1 MPSKPQRLFVTSD
14 LAPGASVELDPA
26 QAHYLINVLRCKTG
40 EEVLLFN
47 GKDGEWLG
55 RLERGGQETAQS
67 LPLPSRPGSKF
78 RRLTCIICSR
88 R

>member
-1 MPSKPQRLFVTSD
+1 MPSKPQRLFVTSE
-14 LAPGASVELDPA
+14 LAPGASVELDPT

-55 RLERGGQETAQS
+55 GLSAAAKKRALAKKRAAA
-67 LPLPSRPGSKF
+67 K
-78 RRLTCIICSR
+78 RRQHR
-88 R
+88 H

>member
-40 EEVLLFN
+40 EEILLFN

-55 RLERGGQETAQS
+55 GLSAAA
-67 LPLPSRPGSKF
+67 KK
-78 RRLTCIICSR
+78 RRNRYPYPADPAANSAA
-88 R
+88 

>member
-14 LAPGASVELDPA
+14 LAPGASVELDPT

-40 EEVLLFN
+40 EEVLLF

-55 RLERGGQETAQS
+55 A
-67 LPLPSRPGSKF
+67 
-78 RRLTCIICSR
+78 
-88 R
+88 